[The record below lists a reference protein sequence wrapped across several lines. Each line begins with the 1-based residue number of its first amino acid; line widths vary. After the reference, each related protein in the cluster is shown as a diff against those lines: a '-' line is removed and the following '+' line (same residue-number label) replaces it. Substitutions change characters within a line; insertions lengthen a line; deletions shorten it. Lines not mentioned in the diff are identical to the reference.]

1 MKSNKT
7 LLIIAAVLA
16 GSSVLIGAFAAH
28 ALKAQL
34 SPQALGWIDT
44 GVQYQQFHSLALL
57 ILAIAIK
64 QWPCWPGLAK
74 AAYSFIMG
82 TLLFSGSLY
91 FFAITGMAQAD
102 HIGLA
107 LLTPLGGLA
116 FLIGWAIL
124 IWAAT
129 HADTD
134 FGKQD
139 DR

>member
-7 LLIIAAVLA
+7 LFIIAVVLA

-57 ILAIAIK
+57 ILAFAIK
-64 QWPCWPGLAK
+64 QWPNWPGLAK

-82 TLLFSGSLY
+82 ILLFSGSLY
-91 FFAITGMAQAD
+91 FMALTD
-102 HIGLA
+102 MRSLA
-107 LLTPLGGLA
+107 LLTPLGGLV
-116 FLIGWAIL
+116 FLIGWGIL

-129 HADTD
+129 RADTD